1 MWSANDDNDVAFE
14 RRVNPVLKEIGD
26 RCKVVTAEGRQ
37 QLHEPTPAPSRSS
50 TQAAA
55 QAQAL
60 APATGAHGSTSSSLR
75 IQERENEALQG
86 PAVTTTHRTPSAAGS
101 MASGSFAEVATFFRE
116 ERAHFEAKME
126 AQRKELEAKLE
137 AQRQETEAQR
147 KGFEIQRKELE
158 EKLEERLE
166 AKLDAQRKE
175 FEIKLE
181 TQRQEIEQKDAMTSV
196 SDAQL
201 ERLQG
206 RLDALHQAKLLTDD
220 EMTALEDKVADF
232 IDCRASVMVA
242 PRDIG
247 AASEIVRKL
256 VGMCEGVSKD
266 GMLARELR
274 NRYL

>member
-1 MWSANDDNDVAFE
+1 
-14 RRVNPVLKEIGD
+14 
-26 RCKVVTAEGRQ
+26 
-37 QLHEPTPAPSRSS
+37 
-50 TQAAA
+50 
-55 QAQAL
+55 
-60 APATGAHGSTSSSLR
+60 
-75 IQERENEALQG
+75 
-86 PAVTTTHRTPSAAGS
+86 

-158 EKLEERLE
+158 ERLE

-201 ERLQG
+201 ERLQE

-232 IDCRASVMVA
+232 IDCRASVA

-247 AASEIVRKL
+247 AASGIVRKL

-266 GMLARELR
+266 GMLARQLR